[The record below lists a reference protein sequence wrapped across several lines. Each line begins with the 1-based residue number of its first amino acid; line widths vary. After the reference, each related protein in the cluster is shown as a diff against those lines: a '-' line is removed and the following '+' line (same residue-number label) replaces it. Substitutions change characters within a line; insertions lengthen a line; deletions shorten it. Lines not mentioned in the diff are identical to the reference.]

1 MAISVVIADDHR
13 MFRQGLKAVLD
24 EDSDIRV
31 IGEAKNGSQAV
42 KLCGELRPDVV
53 VLDVTMPEMSGIIA
67 TRLLKGLSDSTA
79 VIILSMHVSETYV
92 VEALKSG
99 ARGYMV
105 KDSAVDELVFAIKA
119 VHGGGTFLSP
129 KAATVVVEKLVA
141 GGAKE
146 GKMVFDILSHREVEV
161 LQLMCEGKS
170 VKETAEILGLSPKT
184 VDSHRANIMGKL
196 DVRDVPSL
204 VKFAIRMGVTEP

>member
-1 MAISVVIADDHR
+1 MAINVVIADDHR
-13 MFRQGLKAVLD
+13 MFRQGLKSVLE
-24 EDSDIRV
+24 EDGDIRV
-31 IGEAKNGSQAV
+31 IGEAENGSQAV
-42 KLCGELRPDVV
+42 GLYGELRPDVV

-67 TRLLKGLSDSTA
+67 TRLLRDLDDSA
-79 VIILSMHVSETYV
+79 KVVILSMHVSETYV

-99 ARGYMV
+99 ARGYV
-105 KDSAVDELVFAIKA
+105 LKDSAVDELVLAIKA

-129 KAATVVVEKLVA
+129 KAATIAVEKLVA
-141 GGAKE
+141 GDAKK
-146 GKMVFDILSHREVEV
+146 GQMVFDILSHREVEV

-170 VKETAEILGLSPKT
+170 VKEAANILGLSPKT

-196 DVRDVPSL
+196 GVRDLPSL

>member
-1 MAISVVIADDHR
+1 MAISVVIADDHM

-24 EDSDIRV
+24 EDANIRV
-31 IGEAKNGSQAV
+31 IGEAENGSQAV
-42 KLCGELRPDVV
+42 ELCEELRPDVV
-53 VLDVTMPEMSGIIA
+53 VMDVTMPEMSGIIA
-67 TRLLKGLSDSTA
+67 TRLLKGLGDSTEI
-79 VIILSMHVSETYV
+79 IILSMHESETYV

-99 ARGYMV
+99 ARGYV
-105 KDSAVDELVFAIKA
+105 LKDSAVDELVFAIKA
-119 VHGGGTFLSP
+119 VHSGGTFLSP
-129 KAATVVVEKLVA
+129 KAATVVVDKLIA
-141 GGAKE
+141 GGAKKGE
-146 GKMVFDILSHREVEV
+146 MVFDILSHREVEV

>member
-1 MAISVVIADDHR
+1 MAISVVIADDHM

-24 EDSDIRV
+24 EDANIRV
-31 IGEAKNGSQAV
+31 IGEAENGSQAV
-42 KLCGELRPDVV
+42 ELCEELRPDVV
-53 VLDVTMPEMSGIIA
+53 VMDVTMPEMSGIIA
-67 TRLLKGLSDSTA
+67 TRLLKGLGDSTEI
-79 VIILSMHVSETYV
+79 IILSMHESETYV

-99 ARGYMV
+99 ARGYVV

-119 VHGGGTFLSP
+119 VHVGGTFLSP

-146 GKMVFDILSHREVEV
+146 GKMVFDILSPREVEV

-184 VDSHRANIMGKL
+184 VDSHRANIMSKL

>member
-1 MAISVVIADDHR
+1 MAISVVIADDHM

-24 EDSDIRV
+24 EDANIRV
-31 IGEAKNGSQAV
+31 IGEAENGSQAV
-42 KLCGELRPDVV
+42 ELCEELRPDVV
-53 VLDVTMPEMSGIIA
+53 VMDVTMPEMSGIIA
-67 TRLLKGLSDSTA
+67 TRLLKGLGDSTEI
-79 VIILSMHVSETYV
+79 IILSMHESETYV

-99 ARGYMV
+99 ARGYV
-105 KDSAVDELVFAIKA
+105 LKDSAVDELVFAIKA
-119 VHGGGTFLSP
+119 VHSGGTFLSP
-129 KAATVVVEKLVA
+129 KAATVVVDKLIA
-141 GGAKE
+141 GGAKKGE
-146 GKMVFDILSHREVEV
+146 MVFDILSHREVEV

-184 VDSHRANIMGKL
+184 VDSHRANIMSKL

>member
-67 TRLLKGLSDSTA
+67 TRLLKGLGDSTEI
-79 VIILSMHVSETYV
+79 IILSMHESETYV

-99 ARGYMV
+99 ARGYVV

-146 GKMVFDILSHREVEV
+146 GKMVFDILSHREIEV

>member
-1 MAISVVIADDHR
+1 MAISVVLADDHR
-13 MFRQGLKAVLD
+13 MFRQGLKSVLD

-31 IGEAKNGSQAV
+31 IGEAENGSRAV
-42 KLCGELRPDVV
+42 ELCGELRPDVV

-67 TRLLKGLSDSTA
+67 TRLLKGLGDGTE

-99 ARGYMV
+99 ARGYV
-105 KDSAVDELVFAIKA
+105 LKDSAVDELVFAIKA

-141 GGAKE
+141 GGAKK

-161 LQLMCEGKS
+161 LQLICEGKP
-170 VKETAEILGLSPKT
+170 VRQTAEILGLSPKT
-184 VDSHRANIMGKL
+184 VESHRANIMRKL